1 MAVIMSKYAC
11 CLIAQETGVVV
22 FLFYWLPQGK
32 LVRDIGVHGV
42 FLQGGISHPS
52 MLLACFN
59 SARGG
64 QMLGCEIA

>member
-42 FLQGGISHPS
+42 FLQGCWPAST
-52 MLLACFN
+52 LQE
-59 SARGG
+59 G
-64 QMLGCEIA
+64 QMLGWEIA

>member
-32 LVRDIGVHGV
+32 LVKDIGVHGV
-42 FLQGGISHPS
+42 FLQGGYFPS
-52 MLLACFN
+52 
-59 SARGG
+59 
-64 QMLGCEIA
+64 